1 MLVCMKFA
9 GLEGAILHGV
19 SCSPTRNRV
28 IHLSY
33 KAVMCISRNR
43 SLLLLHLGFFQV
55 CSGSRWLYNFTACT
69 GLGDRLGIIVSLS
82 ALARLHDSSV
92 FIEWCVDPERACLAN
107 PLHRKFIPE
116 WTGWEYPLQTVFEH
130 IAFPGNVEFFLDG
143 RPPPIP
149 WKMVTFKD
157 QALAVEGISSTS
169 TLYWKALK
177 FTNKVWNVADYRQ
190 AYLDAGKEIVSKAP
204 APENC
209 MPYVL
214 VHFRCPDRNT
224 FRRDERSLCTRDVV
238 RKLQAAGVN
247 LRIIS
252 NDYDQTLPWLY
263 GLHPVSFTV
272 SGTAWTDMQVSLG
285 AAAIVQHA
293 SGGWSSY
300 TSVPAMAKEIP
311 LINTY
316 YGAGH
321 RYSLFSQYGDIPPEF
336 MTCSQTDL
344 FVDIAVNL
352 TRRAPQGT
360 GRGWRYLGA
369 SP

>member
-1 MLVCMKFA
+1 VCYQTGM
-9 GLEGAILHGV
+9 
-19 SCSPTRNRV
+19 R
-28 IHLSY
+28 
-33 KAVMCISRNR
+33 ISRFR
-43 SLLLLHLGFFQV
+43 LLSLFQLSFFQV
-55 CSGSRWLYNFTACT
+55 CTGSSWLYNGIVCT

-82 ALARLHDSSV
+82 ALARLHNSTV
-92 FIEWCVDPERACLAN
+92 FIEWCEDPETACVAN

-149 WKMVTFKD
+149 WKLVTFKN
-157 QALAVEGISSTS
+157 QAPSFEGIPSTS

-177 FTNKVWNVADYRQ
+177 FTDKVWDVAQYRQ

-204 APENC
+204 TPEIC
-209 MPYVL
+209 VPYVL

-224 FRRDERSLCTRDVV
+224 FRRDEQSLCTRDVI
-238 RKLQAAGVN
+238 RKLQAAGVD
-247 LRIIS
+247 LKIIS
-252 NDYDQTLPWLY
+252 NDYDLTLPWLY
-263 GLHPVSFTV
+263 GLPPVPFTA

-311 LINTY
+311 MINTY
-316 YGAGH
+316 YGTGH
-321 RYSLFSQYGDIPPEF
+321 RYSLFSQYGDLPPEF

-344 FVDIAVNL
+344 FVEIAVNL
-352 TRRAPQGT
+352 TRRARKDHAPPEQF
-360 GRGWRYLGA
+360 A

>member
-19 SCSPTRNRV
+19 SCSLTRKRV

-33 KAVMCISRNR
+33 QAVMCISRNR
-43 SLLLLHLGFFQV
+43 SLTRMLLHLGLFQV
-55 CSGSRWLYNFTACT
+55 CTGSRWLYNFTACT

-116 WTGWEYPLQTVFEH
+116 WTGYVYPLQTVFEH

-157 QALAVEGISSTS
+157 QALAMEGIPSTS

-177 FTNKVWNVADYRQ
+177 FTDKVWNVADYRQ

-224 FRRDERSLCTRDVV
+224 HRRDERSFCTRDVI
-238 RKLQAAGVN
+238 RRLQAAGAS
-247 LRIIS
+247 LKIIS
-252 NDYDQTLPWLY
+252 NDYTLAATWLED
-263 GLHPVSFTV
+263 LQSVPLAV
-272 SGTAWTDMQVSLG
+272 SGAAWTDMQMSLG

-293 SGGWSSY
+293 SEGWSSY

-316 YGAGH
+316 TGENH
-321 RYSLFSQYGDIPPEF
+321 RYSFFSQFGDLPPEF

-352 TRRAPQGT
+352 TRSYPTFHSRI
-360 GRGWRYLGA
+360 
-369 SP
+369 